1 MRSPGGE
8 GREDDSQRVVVALE
22 LDMNEREESEMSQGI
37 LKLFKGSFSAIHSSV
52 GEF

>member
-1 MRSPGGE
+1 ME
-8 GREDDSQRVVVALE
+8 GRVILRVMVALE
-22 LDMNEREESEMSQGI
+22 LDINEGEESEMSQGV

>member
-1 MRSPGGE
+1 MRSSGGD
-8 GREDDSQRVVVALE
+8 GRKANSQEDGSIGVGYIS
-22 LDMNEREESEMSQGI
+22 EREESEMSQGV